1 MKKYIG
7 VICSGVASIFMFI
20 FLSVSNL
27 TSTASA
33 TIYGQSIKESNSIN
47 GWDILKDSSS
57 IKGYD
62 LYKIFTILMIIV
74 AVLLLVSAVLLLLK
88 NLNVLKVD
96 ANFEFIN
103 KVLLIVFVLCA
114 FISLMGLFVMSADMS
129 GTVSGITL
137 KVSPAIGAWLN
148 IICAI
153 ITCIL
158 PWVLRSEQVNK
169 NTETNENN

>member
-1 MKKYIG
+1 
-7 VICSGVASIFMFI
+7 
-20 FLSVSNL
+20 
-27 TSTASA
+27 
-33 TIYGQSIKESNSIN
+33 
-47 GWDILKDSSS
+47 
-57 IKGYD
+57 
-62 LYKIFTILMIIV
+62 MIIV
-74 AVLLLVSAVLLLLK
+74 AVLLLVSAVLLLLI
-88 NLNVLKVD
+88 NLNILKVNV
-96 ANFEFIN
+96 NFDFIN
-103 KVLLIVFVLCA
+103 KVLLIVFVSCA

-129 GTVSGITL
+129 GTVSGVTL

>member
-27 TSTASA
+27 ASTASV
-33 TIYGQSIKESNSIN
+33 TIYGQSVKESNSVN
-47 GWDILKDSSS
+47 AWDILKDSSS

-88 NLNVLKVD
+88 NLNVLKLNVNLD
-96 ANFEFIN
+96 FIN
-103 KVLLIVFVLCA
+103 KVLLIVFASCA
-114 FISLMGLFVMSADMS
+114 FISLIGLFVMSADMS
-129 GTVSGITL
+129 ETVSGVAL

-148 IICAI
+148 VICAI
-153 ITCIL
+153 INLFT
-158 PWVLRSEQVNK
+158 S
-169 NTETNENN
+169 